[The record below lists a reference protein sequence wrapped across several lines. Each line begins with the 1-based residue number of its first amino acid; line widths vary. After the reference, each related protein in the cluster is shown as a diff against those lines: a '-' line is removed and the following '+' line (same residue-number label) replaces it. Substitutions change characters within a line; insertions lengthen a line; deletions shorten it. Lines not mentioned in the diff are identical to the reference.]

1 MEANGCVD
9 LSSEGVRV
17 CGCHHLRTMS
27 IAYQSLDKAGG
38 GRRMDGNGL
47 ARMASV
53 QLEEPPVVKHA
64 WVHMP
69 YLPIL
74 FRSPRYNLVSRRL
87 KPLKNTHAFVERA
100 RAAS

>member
-1 MEANGCVD
+1 
-9 LSSEGVRV
+9 
-17 CGCHHLRTMS
+17 MS